1 MTRVRGTDYDQDAIE
16 ELVGNDREIER
27 LILGISLRDKGRET
41 WIKGLT
47 KEVYMQL
54 LGAGHACQRQVGK
67 ESHKYG
73 NDDEEN
79 GGGGVGGLTYER
91 FNFYMKEI
99 MIRILKAV
107 I

>member
-1 MTRVRGTDYDQDAIE
+1 M
-16 ELVGNDREIER
+16 
-27 LILGISLRDKGRET
+27 
-41 WIKGLT
+41 
-47 KEVYMQL
+47 
-54 LGAGHACQRQVGK
+54 GK

>member
-1 MTRVRGTDYDQDAIE
+1 M
-16 ELVGNDREIER
+16 
-27 LILGISLRDKGRET
+27 
-41 WIKGLT
+41 
-47 KEVYMQL
+47 